1 MKKYYNKKTT
11 KTKTE
16 NRNKKKSK
24 KQCNAIEIFKQTT
37 KQQQQTEKYQL
48 NQNKQESN
56 RQILNTSLQVPGVKE
71 SQSNSSSNIVVL
83 YPTTI
88 INISSRSQAII
99 LTFARNYHYSNT
111 AKGSGREGGGIKGR
125 RKKYLKRTI

>member
-1 MKKYYNKKTT
+1 MQLK
-11 KTKTE
+11 
-16 NRNKKKSK
+16 
-24 KQCNAIEIFKQTT
+24 FKQTT

-111 AKGSGREGGGIKGR
+111 AKGSGREGGYKGAS
-125 RKKYLKRTI
+125 KKISKTHNLTFKTTSYKH